1 MPGHSLLSKI
11 RNPELARARRS
22 YSEHEVRTAILE
34 HLRLMCGTRQGSM
47 LTCPDFGIADPSDLV
62 HGFPEAQAVLAR
74 SIRST
79 IEAYEPRLQ
88 NVRVRFAPDDS
99 PDLVLRFEVSAQVV
113 LDGSKLP
120 ISFETSLDASR
131 RLNVE

>member
-1 MPGHSLLSKI
+1 MGAFSLLSKI
-11 RNPELARARRS
+11 RNPDLARARRS
-22 YSEHEVRTAILE
+22 YPEHEIRSSILD

-47 LTCPDFGIADPSDLV
+47 LTCPDFGVADPSDLV
-62 HGFPEAQAVLAR
+62 HGFPDAQAILAR
-74 SIRST
+74 SIRTT
-79 IEAYEPRLQ
+79 IETYEPRLQ

-99 PDLVLRFEVSAQVV
+99 LDLVLRFEVSAQVV
-113 LDGSKLP
+113 LEGSKLP